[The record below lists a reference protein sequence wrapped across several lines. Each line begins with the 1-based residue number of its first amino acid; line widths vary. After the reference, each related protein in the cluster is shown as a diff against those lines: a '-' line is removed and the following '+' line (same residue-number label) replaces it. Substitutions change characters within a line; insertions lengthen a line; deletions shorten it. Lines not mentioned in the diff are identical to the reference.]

1 MRVLPRNDPFNYELY
16 RIDNAPKYKPPDEI
30 ITADAVKLPESLGA
44 KVFLTAAA

>member
-16 RIDNAPKYKPPDEI
+16 RTDNAPKYKPPDEI
-30 ITADAVKLPESLGA
+30 TAEAVKLPESLGA